1 LVFGFTGTTYLD
13 SISSQIIVASQG
25 FGSPALLVGIILM
38 IAGFGFKIASVP
50 FQMWVPDV
58 YEGAPTPVTAYLS
71 VVSKAVGFA
80 VILRVFYTGF
90 GGLIEDWAALFA
102 ILSAISMTIGNLI
115 AIAQTNIKRLLAYST
130 IAHAGYL
137 MVGLAAVS
145 AQTSHGDGSLGPGTL
160 LFYLAGY
167 LVTNLAAFSAVVA
180 VTNNT
185 EDDRIESF
193 AGIGQRSPIV
203 AIVLAISLVSLTG
216 IPPAVGFMAKL
227 FIFSA
232 ALHSGLL
239 WLVVL
244 GLVNSVVSAYYY
256 LRVVRVMYFVPT
268 SQQEPISTTLPSRI
282 ALGITGIA
290 VLVLGLWPQPLL
302 DVAQRAA
309 SVLTP

>member
-1 LVFGFTGTTYLD
+1 
-13 SISSQIIVASQG
+13 
-25 FGSPALLVGIILM
+25 
-38 IAGFGFKIASVP
+38 
-50 FQMWVPDV
+50 
-58 YEGAPTPVTAYLS
+58 
-71 VVSKAVGFA
+71 
-80 VILRVFYTGF
+80 
-90 GGLIEDWAALFA
+90 
-102 ILSAISMTIGNLI
+102 
-115 AIAQTNIKRLLAYST
+115 
-130 IAHAGYL
+130 
-137 MVGLAAVS
+137 
-145 AQTSHGDGSLGPGTL
+145 
-160 LFYLAGY
+160 
-167 LVTNLAAFSAVVA
+167 
-180 VTNNT
+180 
-185 EDDRIESF
+185 
-193 AGIGQRSPIV
+193 
-203 AIVLAISLVSLTG
+203 
-216 IPPAVGFMAKL
+216 MAKL